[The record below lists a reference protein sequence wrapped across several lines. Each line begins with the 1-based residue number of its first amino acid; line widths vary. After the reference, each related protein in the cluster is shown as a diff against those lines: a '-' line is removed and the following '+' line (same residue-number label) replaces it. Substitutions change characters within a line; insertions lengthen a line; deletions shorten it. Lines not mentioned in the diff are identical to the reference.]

1 MPFLP
6 PLVSLL
12 ADAAPVPLPSDPS
25 SYQSAG
31 WLLLGLAGLAGAVN
45 QVMGVL
51 EKFRSIRTPEPGSVS
66 ADRVKALEDRM
77 HAMEIS
83 VATSMGSINTQMENI
98 KSSLTH
104 IVSDFNY
111 AIGRI
116 DGRAETPTSGNPSGL

>member
-1 MPFLP
+1 MPFVLP
-6 PLVSLL
+6 LLPLL
-12 ADAAPVPLPSDPS
+12 ADAAPVASDPT

-31 WLLLGLAGLAGAVN
+31 WILLALAGLAATGN
-45 QVMGVL
+45 QLLGFF
-51 EKFRSIRTPEPGSVS
+51 EKFKALRAPEPGAVSV
-66 ADRVKALEDRM
+66 DRVKALEDRM

-116 DGRAETPTSGNPSGL
+116 DGRSENSPGSGPAGN

>member
-1 MPFLP
+1 MPLLCPFFTI
-6 PLVSLL
+6 LL
-12 ADAAPVPLPSDPS
+12 ADAAPVAAGDPA

-31 WLLLGLAGLAGAVN
+31 WILLGLAGLATAGN
-45 QVMGVL
+45 QILGL
-51 EKFRSIRTPEPGSVS
+51 IEKFRGMRAPEPGTVS

-83 VATSMGSINTQMENI
+83 VATSMGSINSQIENI

-116 DGRAETPTSGNPSGL
+116 DGRSENPLSGGPSGI